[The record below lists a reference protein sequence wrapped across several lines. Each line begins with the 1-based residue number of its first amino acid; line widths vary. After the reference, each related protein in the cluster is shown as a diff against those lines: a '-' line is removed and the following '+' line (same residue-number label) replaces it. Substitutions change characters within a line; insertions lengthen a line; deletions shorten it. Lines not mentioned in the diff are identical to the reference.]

1 MATNPL
7 VSESSLLPTTAS
19 SFAVR
24 KIDNPTSRQAIYLKR
39 RDGII
44 KKANEL
50 SVLCDTDVG
59 VIIFSPSGK
68 LTSFASNGRVEDVFL
83 RFINRPD
90 GLKGGPIWNEEY
102 LSQRLKQLK
111 QEAEMLEKIEKIE
124 ELEETLYKLNR
135 QLLEAQEKMRYYEPN
150 VEKITSLF
158 EAGVYQQSLENAIQ
172 CIEQSKAKF
181 VGNQIVQQSN
191 DNKEVAA
198 SFAVVDEETNTDKS
212 SNANKNRNPL
222 RDERHHKERNS
233 AGPHLSLHFLET
245 QKNWNLSRGGQAPR
259 LNIK

>member
-1 MATNPL
+1 M
-7 VSESSLLPTTAS
+7 
-19 SFAVR
+19 R

-59 VIIFSPSGK
+59 VIIFSPSVFPT
-68 LTSFASNGRVEDVFL
+68 LTGLRMSSYVLLTDVMD
-83 RFINRPD
+83 R
-90 GLKGGPIWNEEY
+90 KGACRPIWNEEY

-111 QEAEMLEKIEKIE
+111 QEAEMLEKIEKC

-150 VEKITSLF
+150 VEKIASLF

-181 VGNQIVQQSN
+181 VGNRIVQQSN

-198 SFAVVDEETNTDKS
+198 SFAVVDEETNTDES

-222 RDERHHKERNS
+222 RDEHHHKERNS

>member
-1 MATNPL
+1 
-7 VSESSLLPTTAS
+7 
-19 SFAVR
+19 
-24 KIDNPTSRQAIYLKR
+24 
-39 RDGII
+39 
-44 KKANEL
+44 
-50 SVLCDTDVG
+50 
-59 VIIFSPSGK
+59 
-68 LTSFASNGRVEDVFL
+68 
-83 RFINRPD
+83 
-90 GLKGGPIWNEEY
+90 
-102 LSQRLKQLK
+102 
-111 QEAEMLEKIEKIE
+111 MLEKIEKIE

-172 CIEQSKAKF
+172 CIEQSKQAKF
-181 VGNQIVQQSN
+181 VGNRIVQQSN

-198 SFAVVDEETNTDKS
+198 SFAVVDEETNTDES

-222 RDERHHKERNS
+222 RDEHHHKERNS

>member
-1 MATNPL
+1 
-7 VSESSLLPTTAS
+7 
-19 SFAVR
+19 
-24 KIDNPTSRQAIYLKR
+24 
-39 RDGII
+39 
-44 KKANEL
+44 
-50 SVLCDTDVG
+50 
-59 VIIFSPSGK
+59 
-68 LTSFASNGRVEDVFL
+68 
-83 RFINRPD
+83 
-90 GLKGGPIWNEEY
+90 
-102 LSQRLKQLK
+102 
-111 QEAEMLEKIEKIE
+111 
-124 ELEETLYKLNR
+124 
-135 QLLEAQEKMRYYEPN
+135 MRYYEPN

-198 SFAVVDEETNTDKS
+198 SFAVVDEETNTAES

-222 RDERHHKERNS
+222 RDEHHHKERNS

-259 LNIK
+259 FNIK

>member
-1 MATNPL
+1 MMSMGRTKF
-7 VSESSLLPTTAS
+7 S
-19 SFAVR
+19 VR

-90 GLKGGPIWNEEY
+90 GLKGG
-102 LSQRLKQLK
+102 
-111 QEAEMLEKIEKIE
+111 
-124 ELEETLYKLNR
+124 
-135 QLLEAQEKMRYYEPN
+135 YYEPN

-198 SFAVVDEETNTDKS
+198 SFAVVDEETNTDEF

-222 RDERHHKERNS
+222 RDEHHHKERNS

>member
-1 MATNPL
+1 MGRTKF
-7 VSESSLLPTTAS
+7 S
-19 SFAVR
+19 VR

-83 RFINRPD
+83 RFINRRD
-90 GLKGGPIWNEEY
+90 GSKGGPIWNEEA
-102 LSQRLKQLK
+102 QAV
-111 QEAEMLEKIEKIE
+111 EARSRNAGKDRK

-181 VGNQIVQQSN
+181 VGNRIVQQSN

-198 SFAVVDEETNTDKS
+198 SFAVVDEETNTDES

-222 RDERHHKERNS
+222 RDEHHHKERNS